1 MSIAVT
7 LQRAIEIGE
16 IIAGEGP
23 LSMAVEIYSPARAQ
37 LSPTP
42 IVFFC
47 MPGGGLNSR
56 YFNLEVEGST
66 RFSFAQQ
73 MAARGCI
80 TVTINHLGIGASS
93 RPSDGFALTPE
104 VMVTANSRVVTF
116 IQQALQQGTLS
127 DDLPALPALR
137 SIGVGH
143 SMGAMLTIMLQAE
156 RRSYSA
162 IAVLGFSTRGL
173 PEYLTPADAGLVDN
187 PVAARAQLAEFVRAR
202 SADPYPDLNT
212 RGQAREIY
220 GGHADRQALD
230 ALRLARDKVLAM
242 MGFFAMLPGSTSD
255 ICAQVEVPVFLG
267 VGDQD
272 MTGPAHVL
280 PASFSG
286 SSDVTLLVLPD
297 TGHTHFIFP
306 SCDQLYKRLAD
317 WAFSI
322 ASHAA

>member
-1 MSIAVT
+1 MSIVVT

-16 IIAGEGP
+16 IIAGEGM
-23 LSMAVEIYSPARAQ
+23 LHLAVDIYSPAREQ
-37 LSPTP
+37 LGSTP

-56 YFNLEVEGST
+56 YFNLEVEGTT

-73 MAARGCI
+73 MAACGCI
-80 TVTINHLGIGASS
+80 TVVINHLGIGTSS
-93 RPSDGFALTPE
+93 RPNDGFALTPE
-104 VMVTANSRVVTF
+104 VMIAANSRAVAFV
-116 IQQALQQGTLS
+116 QQALQQGSLDAS
-127 DDLPALPALR
+127 LPPLPALH
-137 SIGVGH
+137 SVGVGH
-143 SMGAMLTIMLQAE
+143 SMGAMLTVMLQAE
-156 RRSYSA
+156 CRSYSA

-173 PEYLTPADAGLVDN
+173 PEYLTPADAELVDN
-187 PVAARAQLAEFVRAR
+187 PAAARANIVSFVKSR
-202 SADPYPDLNT
+202 STDPYPDLNT

-220 GGHADRQALD
+220 GGQADKQALD

-255 ICAQVEVPVFLG
+255 VCAQIDVPVFLG
-267 VGDQD
+267 VGDKD
-272 MTGPAHVL
+272 MTGPSHDL

-286 SSDVTLLVLPD
+286 SNDVSLLVLPD

-317 WAFSI
+317 WAFSVTG
-322 ASHAA
+322 ARA